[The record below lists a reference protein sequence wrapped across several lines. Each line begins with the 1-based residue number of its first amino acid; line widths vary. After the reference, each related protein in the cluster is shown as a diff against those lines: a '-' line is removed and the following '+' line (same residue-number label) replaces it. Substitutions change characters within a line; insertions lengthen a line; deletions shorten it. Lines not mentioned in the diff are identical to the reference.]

1 MSSKEPTS
9 LLIPTEPYQPVLL
22 LILLMVWSL
31 TRVPYRQL
39 PVSIPQEATPKQ
51 ARQLIPS
58 RGHLYLQP
66 QEQDLMLLIMQPSEE
81 HWHWEETSLSIQTNS
96 QSMQQT
102 ETLLLPE
109 H

>member
-9 LLIPTEPYQPVLL
+9 LLIPTEPYQTVLL

-31 TRVPYRQL
+31 TRVHYRQL

-58 RGHLYLQP
+58 RGHLFFQP
-66 QEQDLMLLIMQPSEE
+66 QEKDLMLLIMQPSGG
-81 HWHWEETSLSIQTNS
+81 HWPWEEASLSIQTNS

-102 ETLLLPE
+102 ETPLLQD